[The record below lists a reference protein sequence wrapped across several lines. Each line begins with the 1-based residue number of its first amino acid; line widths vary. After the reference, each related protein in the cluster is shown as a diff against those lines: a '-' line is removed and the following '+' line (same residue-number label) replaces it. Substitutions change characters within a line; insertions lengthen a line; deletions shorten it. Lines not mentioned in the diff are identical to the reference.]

1 MELLILILI
10 ILVVMAFSLS
20 CISFWMTIKM
30 VREISRLEENVKN
43 STDKINILHNA
54 LLEYATKKI
63 GIDIEIEKT

>member
-43 STDKINILHNA
+43 STDKINSICIAHFKQSSLTSNFLSSA
-54 LLEYATKKI
+54 
-63 GIDIEIEKT
+63 